1 MKSLPESAWEDVGS
15 QFLELAFEMDLSAC
29 VHAAW
34 GRVPVLRLGAQ
45 GRPALMSAKRAM
57 HWERFINEGGS
68 LDDIAGD
75 QPLWRGLLEQCR
87 KGPACGKR
95 GKTSFLGAFEQAFLA
110 RCVTDKDLPNKND
123 QKALAQ
129 HVKSLVFAR
138 LGTAQNTTPEHWVEM
153 FRAAEPD
160 WVTWTDKT
168 GRPIWQAVGMA
179 HKDLAFFQALEK
191 CPAVLAQLNPEEFG
205 RARMW
210 SAMGAMAQMGEEQSK
225 AVEQFLGLIKQH
237 GWVTGN
243 VAGVTVISELA
254 LGLPDAKKIQ
264 AVAELSP
271 EAWWG
276 ADDKRQATERGLFF
290 QLPRVKPKA
299 ASWLILTQSTDGGPW
314 LAAAHALA
322 MAMKS
327 KMEPLMALGNSDQR
341 VVASDPEARAV
352 LKDLHAQMPTALR
365 KRYMA
370 WLKHVDMELATP
382 VSAASTRSTPRL

>member
-1 MKSLPESAWEDVGS
+1 
-15 QFLELAFEMDLSAC
+15 
-29 VHAAW
+29 
-34 GRVPVLRLGAQ
+34 
-45 GRPALMSAKRAM
+45 
-57 HWERFINEGGS
+57 
-68 LDDIAGD
+68 
-75 QPLWRGLLEQCR
+75 
-87 KGPACGKR
+87 
-95 GKTSFLGAFEQAFLA
+95 
-110 RCVTDKDLPNKND
+110 
-123 QKALAQ
+123 
-129 HVKSLVFAR
+129 
-138 LGTAQNTTPEHWVEM
+138 
-153 FRAAEPD
+153 
-160 WVTWTDKT
+160 
-168 GRPIWQAVGMA
+168 
-179 HKDLAFFQALEK
+179 
-191 CPAVLAQLNPEEFG
+191 
-205 RARMW
+205 
-210 SAMGAMAQMGEEQSK
+210 MGEEQSK